1 MTIAV
6 KPLHE
11 SFGAEIVGVDLARP
25 IDAPAFAAIE
35 DAWRRYSILLFRD
48 VQMTPVQHVAFT
60 RRLGTLHIM
69 EPLEFNLPGHP
80 EIFVVSNV
88 EEGGKAVGLKRAGW
102 GWHSDGEDKVL
113 PNAGSFLYAHLIPP
127 DGGDTLFA
135 DMYAAFAALPGDLRR
150 AIMGRRACFSRVRL
164 HHVHYPHMK
173 PLTEEQK
180 GSRPDVWHPMAR
192 RHPHSGWTALYIG
205 RWACEIENMP
215 EQDAKHLIDYLLD
228 FAHRPEF
235 VYRHQWRQGDAL
247 LWDNRCT
254 QHCAMPFD
262 DAAYKRLM
270 HRTTLEGEVP
280 VMASK
285 PVCRPQTASRRR
297 MAENKNAPAA
307 VTARPSTVS

>member
-1 MTIAV
+1 
-6 KPLHE
+6 
-11 SFGAEIVGVDLARP
+11 
-25 IDAPAFAAIE
+25 
-35 DAWRRYSILLFRD
+35 
-48 VQMTPVQHVAFT
+48 
-60 RRLGTLHIM
+60 
-69 EPLEFNLPGHP
+69 
-80 EIFVVSNV
+80 
-88 EEGGKAVGLKRAGW
+88 
-102 GWHSDGEDKVL
+102 
-113 PNAGSFLYAHLIPP
+113 
-127 DGGDTLFA
+127 
-135 DMYAAFAALPGDLRR
+135 
-150 AIMGRRACFSRVRL
+150 
-164 HHVHYPHMK
+164 
-173 PLTEEQK
+173 
-180 GSRPDVWHPMAR
+180 
-192 RHPHSGWTALYIG
+192 
-205 RWACEIENMP
+205 MP
-215 EQDAKHLIDYLLD
+215 EQEAKQLIDYLLD